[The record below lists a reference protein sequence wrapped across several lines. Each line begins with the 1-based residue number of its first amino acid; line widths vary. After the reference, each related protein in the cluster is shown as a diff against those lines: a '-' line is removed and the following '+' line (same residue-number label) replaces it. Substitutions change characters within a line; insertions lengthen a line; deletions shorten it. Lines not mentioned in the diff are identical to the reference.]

1 MTHWMQEVQNE
12 VRQLSEA
19 NFGDAEEAPAD
30 MPLIGAG
37 EEIGELTTSVL
48 KQRQGIDD
56 SEKYKDIVG
65 PEAEKDAIGDITIYM
80 LDAVHRM
87 PNNPEIV
94 EQFEK
99 YKMNTAGYY
108 ADSEDDI
115 STIREIYSRY
125 SNVSNLDI
133 TRENNSDPEFHI
145 ERMVGQFF
153 AVLNEFCVLRGYDY
167 EQCVRDAWIE
177 VSDRKW
183 DADVER

>member
-1 MTHWMQEVQNE
+1 MTHWMQEIQNE
-12 VRQLSEA
+12 VGQWSEA
-19 NFGDAEEAPAD
+19 NFGDPENAPAD

-48 KQRQGIDD
+48 KRRQGIDD
-56 SEKYKDIVG
+56 SEKYEDIVG

-87 PNNPEIV
+87 PYDADV
-94 EQFEK
+94 SRTFETQRL
-99 YKMNTAGYY
+99 NEAGYY
-108 ADSEDDI
+108 ADDEDDI
-115 STIREIYSRY
+115 STIREIYRTY
-125 SNVSNLDI
+125 AKVSDLEICTDNEKD
-133 TRENNSDPEFHI
+133 FHI
-145 ERMVGQFF
+145 EYAVGTFF